1 MFSASAL
8 IPFNIV
14 IISVAKKSERIKHTR
29 HSLSAAGVLNC
40 CPLVVE
46 VCVLLFWQEDDADLT
61 SSAHH
66 AGAFS
71 SEEAAT
77 LVLLP

>member
-1 MFSASAL
+1 M
-8 IPFNIV
+8 

-40 CPLVVE
+40 CPPVVE

-61 SSAHH
+61 SPAQLLD
-66 AGAFS
+66 AFS
-71 SEEAAT
+71 SKEATT
-77 LVLLP
+77 LVLLQ